1 MSVAKAVFVIRKIT
15 NLVLICVG
23 VSRQRMLQLLKR
35 EYDRVV
41 VHHISSSRLS
51 NDFFMCATCDVF
63 SFQNSIR
70 HNLSLNKAFKKLP
83 REKSD
88 PGKGCYWEIDPV
100 HVYKLDPNHI
110 PAKKKRTQQTY
121 RVSRAHIKSKW
132 HAHK

>member
-1 MSVAKAVFVIRKIT
+1 MIV
-15 NLVLICVG
+15 
-23 VSRQRMLQLLKR
+23 
-35 EYDRVV
+35 VV

-83 REKSD
+83 RDKSD

-121 RVSRAHIKSKW
+121 RVSRAHIKITRTQINHRNYNRNNILAIKILSTKNKRLFL
-132 HAHK
+132 ADMSFFNFF